1 MLIPHIETPM
11 EDSEF
16 HAPSIGQLIAERIKY
31 RVPELDIVRVKGT
44 LTRLISKMTCVK
56 PRERL
61 SAANVLN
68 VLNTVDN
75 VEADFVPGVSN
86 NTANILSLHEVL

>member
-1 MLIPHIETPM
+1 M
-11 EDSEF
+11 
-16 HAPSIGQLIAERIKY
+16 
-31 RVPELDIVRVKGT
+31 RVKGT

-56 PRERL
+56 PRECL

-86 NTANILSLHEVL
+86 NTANIISLHQLLQ